1 MNSSKAAV
9 ASRILGKGPEYLRKQ
24 IDREVES
31 KGRPSAAERLAAS
44 KQQYVKS
51 PQLIASEKEPE
62 PLLTFSLASAS
73 SSDSSSRSSSPSA
86 GDKLRIPTLQSG
98 DGARRE
104 AAAIARPGSSKR
116 QRPDSLLVH
125 RQRCENAKGSRTENA
140 KGTFVRRLFP
150 GSQKDKI
157 SVCPGAAVKE
167 CDPGKVS
174 KPVQNE
180 KPEIKARLRLPDDHG
195 HVPPQGAKPRNTVLR
210 SHSDISSR
218 YSRNFS
224 EFETFFKYCG
234 LDGDVIETLGKENFS
249 VPSNEQ
255 SDRTRSVSESQ
266 TDDGFSCK
274 SDESDGLLEEELAEK
289 SRQNT
294 SIVERNARIIKW
306 LYSCKNAN
314 ESGKVLRDLQ

>member
-1 MNSSKAAV
+1 MNSSKAGV

-51 PQLIASEKEPE
+51 PQLIASEEPA
-62 PLLTFSLASAS
+62 PLLKFSSASAS
-73 SSDSSSRSSSPSA
+73 SSDSSNSSSSPSA
-86 GDKLRIPTLQSG
+86 DDKLRIPARQIG
-98 DGARRE
+98 EGARKE
-104 AAAIARPGSSKR
+104 AAAIVRPGSSKR

-125 RQRCENAKGSRTENA
+125 RQRCENVKGSRTENA

-157 SVCPGAAVKE
+157 SMCPGPAVKE
-167 CDPGKVS
+167 SDPGKVS
-174 KPVQNE
+174 KTVQNE
-180 KPEIKARLRLPDDHG
+180 KLEIKARLRVPDDHA
-195 HVPPQGAKPRNTVLR
+195 HVTPQGAKPRNTVLR

-234 LDGDVIETLGKENFS
+234 LNGDVIETLGKENFS
-249 VPSNEQ
+249 VPSDEQ
-255 SDRTRSVSESQ
+255 SDHTRSGSESP

-306 LYSCKNAN
+306 LYSCRNAN
-314 ESGKVLRDLQ
+314 ESGKVLRDLE